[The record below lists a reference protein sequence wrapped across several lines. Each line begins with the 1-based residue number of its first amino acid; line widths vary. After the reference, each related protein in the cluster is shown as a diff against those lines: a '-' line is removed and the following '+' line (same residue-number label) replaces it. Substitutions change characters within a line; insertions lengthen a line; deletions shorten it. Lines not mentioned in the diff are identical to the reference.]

1 MRRCLR
7 HEEPVLLVGETGT
20 GKTSVCQLLA
30 LMRHTHL
37 HVLNCNQHTE
47 TSDFLGG
54 FRPTR
59 TRTRDLAH
67 LRAVAQGLL
76 QSPAWQLCGQ
86 QPPQELAAA
95 AAAAA
100 SPVEVEALLT
110 GLTAE
115 LKELQVSLQAALQ
128 QQQTQLEGT
137 HGDETDPAAAEAA
150 ASDAQ
155 ARVNEVQQ
163 LLQELS
169 EGGSALKAAAAAA
182 RAPFGW
188 EDGPL
193 VVAMRAGQLLLVDEL
208 NLAEDAVLE
217 RLNRWWGGCR
227 GMLRVCVCVCGVLV
241 LVLFDLCW
249 LVREPCLCLWLLL
262 VFLWCAW
269 WGGAAAA
276 AVACATAFFAC

>member
-1 MRRCLR
+1 MCSSLLLLLPFRCLR

-76 QSPAWQLCGQ
+76 QSPAWQLASR
-86 QPPQELAAA
+86 QPPQKLTAAA
-95 AAAAA
+95 ADAA
-100 SPVEVEALLT
+100 SPVEVETLLT
-110 GLTAE
+110 TLSAE
-115 LKELQVSLQAALQ
+115 LKGLQSVLQAAVQLIQ
-128 QQQTQLEGT
+128 QQQQQADGV
-137 HGDETDPAAAEAA
+137 DSAVSAASRAAAAA
-150 ASDAQ
+150 AGGDASQ
-155 ARVNEVQQ
+155 VQQ

-169 EGGSALKAAAAAA
+169 EGGAALKAAAAAA

-193 VVAMRAGQLLLVDEL
+193 VVAMRGGELLLVDEL

-217 RLNRWWGGCR
+217 RLNRWADWSVDRLAVLWGG
-227 GMLRVCVCVCGVLV
+227 
-241 LVLFDLCW
+241 
-249 LVREPCLCLWLLL
+249 
-262 VFLWCAW
+262 
-269 WGGAAAA
+269 
-276 AVACATAFFAC
+276 

>member
-1 MRRCLR
+1 
-7 HEEPVLLVGETGT
+7 VLLVGETGT

-67 LRAVAQGLL
+67 LRAVASGLL
-76 QSPAWQLCGQ
+76 QSPAWQVVGRV
-86 QPPQELAAA
+86 PPQELAASVA
-95 AAAAA
+95 EAA

-110 GLTAE
+110 GLSAE
-115 LKELQVSLQAALQ
+115 LKELQAVLQSALHLLQ
-128 QQQTQLEGT
+128 QQE
-137 HGDETDPAAAEAA
+137 EAA
-150 ASDAQ
+150 AAAAAAAAADGGEVQTVNVVDATVAAAAAAAVGGPEQ
-155 ARVNEVQQ
+155 LQQ

-169 EGGSALKAAAAAA
+169 EGGAALKAAAAAA

-193 VVAMRAGQLLLVDEL
+193 VVAMRGGQLLLVDEL

-217 RLNRWWGGCR
+217 RLNRWGSNLCEGSVLTGGDVVESCTR
-227 GMLRVCVCVCGVLV
+227 GSLHVQHIQTAS
-241 LVLFDLCW
+241 DILC
-249 LVREPCLCLWLLL
+249 
-262 VFLWCAW
+262 
-269 WGGAAAA
+269 
-276 AVACATAFFAC
+276 

>member
-1 MRRCLR
+1 MFASRAVHLPTHHPHRCLR

-30 LMRHTHL
+30 LMRATHL

-76 QSPAWQLCGQ
+76 QSAAWQLAGK
-86 QPPQELAAA
+86 QPSQEMIVAAA
-95 AAAAA
+95 DAA
-100 SPVEVEALLT
+100 SPVEVEHLLT

-115 LKELQVSLQAALQ
+115 VKTLQAVLQAALQ
-128 QQQTQLEGT
+128 QQAGSTEA
-137 HGDETDPAAAEAA
+137 TDTPGVDAAAVAA
-150 ASDAQ
+150 AVAAAAAGGGADQ
-155 ARVNEVQQ
+155 LQQ

-169 EGGSALKAAAAAA
+169 GGVAALKAAAAAA

-193 VVAMRAGQLLLVDEL
+193 VVAMRRGDLLLVDEL

-217 RLNRWWGGCR
+217 RLNR
-227 GMLRVCVCVCGVLV
+227 
-241 LVLFDLCW
+241 
-249 LVREPCLCLWLLL
+249 
-262 VFLWCAW
+262 
-269 WGGAAAA
+269 
-276 AVACATAFFAC
+276 

>member
-1 MRRCLR
+1 M
-7 HEEPVLLVGETGT
+7 LLVGETGT

-76 QSPAWQLCGQ
+76 QLPAWQLTNR
-86 QPPQELAAA
+86 QPAQEVSAAA
-95 AAAAA
+95 ADAA
-100 SPVEVEALLT
+100 SPVEVETLLT
-110 GLTAE
+110 SLSGE
-115 LKELQVSLQAALQ
+115 VKQLQAILQAALQ
-128 QQQTQLEGT
+128 LVDQQG
-137 HGDETDPAAAEAA
+137 GDSMAAQQANGVDPAVSAAAEAVA
-150 ASDAQ
+150 AAVSGDPS
-155 ARVNEVQQ
+155 RLQQ
-163 LLQELS
+163 LLQELT
-169 EGGSALKAAAAAA
+169 EGVTTLKAAAAAA

-193 VVAMRAGQLLLVDEL
+193 VVAMRGGELLLVDEL

-217 RLNRWWGGCR
+217 RLNR
-227 GMLRVCVCVCGVLV
+227 
-241 LVLFDLCW
+241 
-249 LVREPCLCLWLLL
+249 
-262 VFLWCAW
+262 
-269 WGGAAAA
+269 
-276 AVACATAFFAC
+276 

>member
-1 MRRCLR
+1 VAVLQAAAAAEAAAAAAAAKRDEAAAIQQALGGIVWTRSMRRLYTLVDRCLR

-30 LMRHTHL
+30 LMRATRL

-59 TRTRDLAH
+59 RRDKDLTQLH
-67 LRAVAQGLL
+67 AVAQGLIA
-76 QSPAWQLCGQ
+76 SPAWRVCGAGVPTHLPGAAADAGSPAEVEQLLQALTGEVKRLMVVLQTAVQLQEQ
-86 QPPQELAAA
+86 QGGAQADAAAPAAVAAA
-95 AAAAA
+95 AAA
-100 SPVEVEALLT
+100 P
-110 GLTAE
+110 G
-115 LKELQVSLQAALQ
+115 
-128 QQQTQLEGT
+128 QL
-137 HGDETDPAAAEAA
+137 
-150 ASDAQ
+150 
-155 ARVNEVQQ
+155 QQ

-169 EGGSALKAAAAAA
+169 SGLAALREAAAAA

-217 RLNRWWGGCR
+217 RLNRW
-227 GMLRVCVCVCGVLV
+227 V
-241 LVLFDLCW
+241 
-249 LVREPCLCLWLLL
+249 PP
-262 VFLWCAW
+262 A
-269 WGGAAAA
+269 
-276 AVACATAFFAC
+276 